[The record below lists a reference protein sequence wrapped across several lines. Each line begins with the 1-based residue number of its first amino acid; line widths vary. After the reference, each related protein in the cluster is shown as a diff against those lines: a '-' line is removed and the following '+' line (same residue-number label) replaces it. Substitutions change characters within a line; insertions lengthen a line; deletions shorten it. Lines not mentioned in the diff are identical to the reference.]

1 VRVLTSNI
9 EKFFPASGGRRDLM
23 LEHSIDVERW
33 NVLEIFRI
41 AIPEDIFDCPKC
53 CIIVIEDGKDV
64 ILLQVELFR
73 NFFCPPF
80 VEIVFFIRLGP
91 VFTENIVLT
100 ESELEVLVVEAH
112 FVVCQAQVFEVEED
126 LANLVHVLMHI
137 DREAHQFELDVVHQ
151 TCAIVCLSFVQHIKD
166 VLKFAAINL
175 DLGES

>member
-1 VRVLTSNI
+1 
-9 EKFFPASGGRRDLM
+9 M

-64 ILLQVELFR
+64 ISLQVELFR

-112 FVVCQAQVFEVEED
+112 FVVCQAQVFEVEEEVAEVNKKPEITEVKKQENKKKPHNNKYRKNKNSNNGNKNKTD
-126 LANLVHVLMHI
+126 KP
-137 DREAHQFELDVVHQ
+137 
-151 TCAIVCLSFVQHIKD
+151 S
-166 VLKFAAINL
+166 
-175 DLGES
+175 S